1 MTFAMLGI
9 EFEDESAE
17 DTFIGYAVSAGLTVS
32 EDVALLDT
40 GVEALS
46 VAEAVNVVEQL
57 VVSAVLAVKTIVL
70 VPSAE
75 RVFEAAES
83 VPQRLLLVV

>member
-1 MTFAMLGI
+1 MT
-9 EFEDESAE
+9 
-17 DTFIGYAVSAGLTVS
+17 TN

-46 VAEAVNVVEQL
+46 VAEAANVVEQL

-75 RVFEAAES
+75 RAFEVAES
-83 VPQRLLLVV
+83 VPHRLLLVV